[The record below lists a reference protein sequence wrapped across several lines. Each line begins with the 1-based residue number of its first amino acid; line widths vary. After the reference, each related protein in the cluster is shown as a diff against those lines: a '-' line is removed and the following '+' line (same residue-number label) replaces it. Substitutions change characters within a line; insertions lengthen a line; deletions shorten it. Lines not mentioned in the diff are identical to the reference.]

1 MIASE
6 PTIRVGI
13 LEHRSNIQGILNGE
27 FELPNKTMISGI
39 FFVASENGLIIIRDE
54 KKNEFARGT
63 DVLCRSLHNATFTL
77 HAVTIGINFHWEQQ
91 ETQTFEGDLRFVME
105 SDGTITAINEIGVE
119 FYLKSV
125 ISSEMNAQ
133 APVELLK
140 AHAITSR
147 SWLVAMLEHQKSFA
161 TKRAPAKRGVETET
175 EIVRWYDREDH
186 TLFDVCADD
195 HCQRYQGI
203 TKIIST
209 EIEKAIQTT
218 RGMFLVHNDQI
229 CDARFSKACGG
240 LTEPF
245 ETTWENAAFPYL
257 QSVSDSSIS
266 HPSIKSETDAERW
279 ILNKPDAYCNTADEN
294 ILKQILPS
302 FDQTTTDYFRWNVE
316 YTREELE
323 ALLLKKSGIDFGILL
338 DIAPLQRGPSGRI
351 SRLKITGTKRTIIVG
366 KELEIRKWL
375 SPSHL
380 YSSAFIV
387 SIERTP
393 ENIPIRFNLHGAGW
407 GHGVGLCQIGAAVMA
422 AKGFNAEEIL
432 QHYFPATTLKELY

>member
-1 MIASE
+1 MIAAE
-6 PTIRVGI
+6 PTIYVGI
-13 LEHRSNIQGILNGE
+13 LEHRTKIQGTLNGA
-27 FELPNKTMISGI
+27 FELSNNVIISGN
-39 FFVASENGLIIIRDE
+39 FFVTSETGSVILCD
-54 KKNEFARGT
+54 KKKTEVARGI
-63 DVLCRSLHNATFTL
+63 DILCHSLHTATFTL
-77 HAVTIGINFHWEQQ
+77 NAVTIGINFHWEQQ
-91 ETQTFEGDLRFVME
+91 ETQTFEGNLRFVVE

-119 FYLKSV
+119 SYLQSV

-147 SWLVAMLEHQKSFA
+147 SWLVAMLGHQKSTT
-161 TKRAPAKRGVETET
+161 TKRASAKHGLETDT
-175 EIVRWYDREDH
+175 EIVRWYNREDH

-203 TKIIST
+203 TKIISL
-209 EIEKAIQTT
+209 EIEKAIQAT
-218 RGMFLVHNDQI
+218 RGMFLLHNDQI

-240 LTEPF
+240 MTEPF
-245 ETTWENAAFPYL
+245 ETTWENTAFSYL

-266 HPSIKSETDAERW
+266 HPPIKSETDAERW
-279 ILNKPDAYCNTADEN
+279 ILNKPDAYCNTIDGN

-302 FDQTTTDYFRWNVE
+302 FDQSTIDFFRWSVE

-323 ALLLKKSGIDFGILL
+323 ELLLKKSGIDFGILL
-338 DIAPLQRGPSGRI
+338 DIFPVQRGPSGRI
-351 SRLKITGTKRTIIVG
+351 SKLKITGTKRTIIVG

-387 SIERTP
+387 STERTP
-393 ENIPIRFNLHGAGW
+393 ENIPIRFILHGAGW

-422 AKGFNAEEIL
+422 AKGFKAEEIL
-432 QHYFPATTLKELY
+432 QHYFPATTLKKLY